1 MKIISFNVNGI
12 RASVKK
18 GLERTLEEL
27 NPDIIGFQET
37 KASEE
42 QVKEALAKVTGYHLY
57 AFSAERPGYSGT
69 AVLTK
74 TKPISVVSGIGM
86 PEHDTEGR
94 ALTLEFET
102 FFLVNTYVPN
112 SGEGMARLPYR
123 ANWDAALL
131 TFLKGLEK
139 TKPVVLMGDLN
150 VARQPI
156 DLARPKENYNKTS
169 GYTQVEIDGLDAFVH
184 AGFKDSFR
192 ELYPQTVRYSW
203 WSLRFGARAKNIG
216 WRIDYVLVSE
226 TLLPRVK
233 DAFILNEVEGSDHC
247 PVGILLEPIV

>member
-18 GLERTLEEL
+18 GLDRTLEQL

-42 QVKEALAKVTGYHLY
+42 QVKEALAHVTGYHLY
-57 AFSAERPGYSGT
+57 AYSAERAGYSGT
-69 AVLTK
+69 AILTK
-74 TKPISVVSGIGM
+74 TKPISVLAGIGM

-94 ALTLEFET
+94 ALTLEYDT

-123 ANWDAALL
+123 AKWDAALL
-131 TFLKGLEK
+131 AFLKELEK
-139 TKPVVLMGDLN
+139 TKPVILMGDLN

-169 GYTQVEIDGLDAFVH
+169 GYTQVEIDGLDAFVNG
-184 AGFKDSFR
+184 GFKDSFR

-247 PVGILLEPIV
+247 PVGILLETVA